1 MCIIGRLV
9 WCLADVYRSTYVF
22 FLHEEQQFKK
32 KSHINGIYLK
42 KNTVN
47 FLLKHDLYQKGFVKT
62 IGVNFEIVPE

>member
-32 KSHINGIYLK
+32 KITHQRYLFRQ
-42 KNTVN
+42 NTVN